1 MEAASGFLN
10 VSLRVVSPSVRGK
23 QLSALPVDS
32 WIDWSPWPELLGS
45 QARLTEASGLDL
57 ARVTRRES
65 IIVMLYSRHA
75 LLWLSQAIW
84 LL

>member
-10 VSLRVVSPSVRGK
+10 VSLRVVSPSVRSK